1 MKIQLYQ
8 PHLLKRVKSGHFEFL
23 SKIYKYYNFL
33 TAKEGAKTA
42 SYAGVIVV
50 GVGVTAVVIYVI
62 FNELFSSDSPQGLFE
77 SASQK
82 CMDSEKV
89 QDLLGEPIK
98 AFGEETRRGR
108 RRHVRHLYYQDDQG
122 RKGLRV
128 QFHLQGLRS
137 RGLGEIDAREVS
149 DVLPGILRENEFTDV

>member
-1 MKIQLYQ
+1 M
-8 PHLLKRVKSGHFEFL
+8 
-23 SKIYKYYNFL
+23 
-33 TAKEGAKTA
+33 
-42 SYAGVIVV
+42 V

-149 DVLPGILRENEFTDV
+149 DRFTMNFYVKMNFSDV